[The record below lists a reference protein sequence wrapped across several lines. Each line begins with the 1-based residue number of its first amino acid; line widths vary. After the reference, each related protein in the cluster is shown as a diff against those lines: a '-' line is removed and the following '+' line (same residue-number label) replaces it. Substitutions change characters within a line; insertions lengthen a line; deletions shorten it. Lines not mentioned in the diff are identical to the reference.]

1 MSFFYNEK
9 KDEVRGGRIA
19 GIAIGGVAAIVLFFS
34 SLTHVPVGSVGVQ
47 TNMSRVTGRTY
58 SSGWYFKTPFAVQV
72 HDMSIRQQTIEY
84 DTIEGEL
91 AGKELINMNLKLVY
105 SLNSDKAAYV
115 YENYGENYIDTL
127 MPRDEVFDVV
137 KATVA
142 KYDIEE
148 VRSSRDGIM
157 TEARDA
163 LQTRFGE
170 RGVTITSLALS
181 NYNFGDLEA
190 SIQAEVQAKQE
201 RKTVAEQM
209 ALAKEKA
216 ENEKAIAELNADKD
230 AEVKRKQAEADYD
243 VKVKAAAA
251 DAEAIRLRMEA
262 ESKGNEELKKSIS
275 PELIEYKAI
284 EEKWSRWN
292 GSLQVIGT
300 DGSTIVSIPADT
312 VAAAVENSGEGAAPQ
327 GE

>member
-47 TNMSRVTGRTY
+47 TNMSRVTGHTY

-142 KYDIEE
+142 QYDIED

-157 TEARDA
+157 TQARDA
-163 LQTRFGE
+163 LRL
-170 RGVTITSLALS
+170 VSVS
-181 NYNFGDLEA
+181 
-190 SIQAEVQAKQE
+190 
-201 RKTVAEQM
+201 VA
-209 ALAKEKA
+209 
-216 ENEKAIAELNADKD
+216 
-230 AEVKRKQAEADYD
+230 
-243 VKVKAAAA
+243 
-251 DAEAIRLRMEA
+251 
-262 ESKGNEELKKSIS
+262 
-275 PELIEYKAI
+275 
-284 EEKWSRWN
+284 
-292 GSLQVIGT
+292 
-300 DGSTIVSIPADT
+300 
-312 VAAAVENSGEGAAPQ
+312 
-327 GE
+327 

>member
-9 KDEVRGGRIA
+9 EDEVRGGRIA
-19 GIAIGGVAAIVLFFS
+19 AVAIGGVAAIVLFFS
-34 SLTHVPVGSVGVQ
+34 SLTHVPVGSVGVE

-58 SSGWYFKTPFAVQV
+58 SSGWYFKTHFAVSV

-115 YENYGENYIDTL
+115 YENYGKNYIDTL
-127 MPRDEVFDVV
+127 MPQDEVFDVV

-142 KYDIEE
+142 QYDIEQ

-157 TEARDA
+157 SAAREA
-163 LQTRFGE
+163 LQARFGE

-181 NYNFGDLEA
+181 NYNFGDLELLIQEQVKA
-190 SIQAEVQAKQE
+190 SQE
-201 RKTVAEQM
+201 RKTNEEKM
-209 ALAKEKA
+209 ALARENA
-216 ENEKAIAELNADKD
+216 NNEKEIAELNANKDK
-230 AEVKRKQAEADYD
+230 EVKRLHAEADYEMKVKAAQAEADA
-243 VKVKAAAA
+243 KEILGK
-251 DAEAIRLRMEA
+251 AEAEYNKQVNDSLTPTLVEYMTRMA
-262 ESKGNEELKKSIS
+262 EINQ
-275 PELIEYKAI
+275 
-284 EEKWSRWN
+284 WN
-292 GSLQVIGT
+292 GSKVVI
-300 DGSTIVSIPADT
+300 DGSGQSIISVPKET
-312 VAAAVENSGEGAAPQ
+312 VQEAIDEGATPQ

>member
-9 KDEVRGGRIA
+9 EDEVRGGRIA
-19 GIAIGGVAAIVLFFS
+19 AVAIGGVAAIVLFFS
-34 SLTHVPVGSVGVQ
+34 SLTHVPVGSVGVE

-58 SSGWYFKTPFAVQV
+58 SSGWYFKTPFAVSV

-115 YENYGENYIDTL
+115 YENYGESYIDTL
-127 MPRDEVFDVV
+127 MPQDEVFDVV

-142 KYDIEE
+142 QYDIEQ

-157 TEARDA
+157 SAAREA
-163 LQTRFGE
+163 LQARFGE

-190 SIQAEVQAKQE
+190 SINAEVQAKQE

-216 ENEKAIAELNADKD
+216 ENEKAIAELNAEKD

-284 EEKWSRWN
+284 QEKWSRWN
-292 GSLQVIGT
+292 GSLQIVGT
-300 DGSTIVSIPADT
+300 DGSSIVNIPKEVITEAT
-312 VAAAVENSGEGAAPQ
+312 QEESNSQE
-327 GE
+327 

>member
-9 KDEVRGGRIA
+9 EDEVRGGRIA
-19 GIAIGGVAAIVLFFS
+19 AVAIGGVAAIVLFFS
-34 SLTHVPVGSVGVQ
+34 SLTHVPVGSVGVE
-47 TNMSRVTGRTY
+47 TNMSKVTGRTY
-58 SSGWYFKTPFAVQV
+58 SSGWYFKTPFAVSV

-115 YENYGENYIDTL
+115 YENYGESYIDTL
-127 MPRDEVFDVV
+127 MPQDEVFDVV

-142 KYDIEE
+142 QYDIEQ

-157 TEARDA
+157 SAAREA
-163 LQTRFGE
+163 LQARFGE

-190 SIQAEVQAKQE
+190 SINAEVQAKQE

-209 ALAKEKA
+209 ALEKEKA
-216 ENEKAIAELNADKD
+216 EADKEIKEAQAQAAANAKKIEAQGNADAKTIEAQGNADAQKLLADAKAYEIEKAQQMLTPEYI
-230 AEVKRKQAEADYD
+230 DY
-243 VKVKAAAA
+243 
-251 DAEAIRLRMEA
+251 I
-262 ESKGNEELKKSIS
+262 
-275 PELIEYKAI
+275 
-284 EEKWSRWN
+284 KWNNWN
-292 GSLQVIGT
+292 GSWQIVGT
-300 DGSTIVSIPADT
+300 DGSTIMNIPAS
-312 VAAAVENSGEGAAPQ
+312 AVQSAIDSSQGGEAPQ

>member
-1 MSFFYNEK
+1 MGFFYNEK
-9 KDEVRGGRIA
+9 EEEVRGGRIA
-19 GIAIGGVAAIVLFFS
+19 AVAIGGVAAIVLFIS

-47 TNMSRVTGRTY
+47 TNMSRITGKTY

-142 KYDIEE
+142 QYDIEE

-163 LQTRFGE
+163 LQARFGE

-190 SIQAEVQAKQE
+190 SINAEVQAKQE
-201 RKTVAEQM
+201 RKTVAEQK
-209 ALAKEKA
+209 ALELEKA
-216 ENEKAIAELNADKD
+216 QADQEIKEAQANADKEALLIKTQAD
-230 AEVKRKQAEADYD
+230 ADAKKIAADGEAYQ
-243 VKVKAAAA
+243 KKTLA
-251 DAEAIRLRMEA
+251 DAEAYAIQKA
-262 ESKGNEELKKSIS
+262 KEEIT
-275 PELIEYKAI
+275 PEYVEWQ
-284 EEKWSRWN
+284 KWQKWN
-292 GSLQVIGT
+292 GSWQVIGT
-300 DGSTIVSIPADT
+300 DGSTILSVPAET
-312 VAAAVENSGEGAAPQ
+312 VQAAVENSNGEAQPSQ

>member
-9 KDEVRGGRIA
+9 EEEVRGGRIA
-19 GIAIGGVAAIVLFFS
+19 AVAAGGVAAIVLLFS

-72 HDMSIRQQTIEY
+72 HDMSIRQQTVEY

-105 SLNSDKAAYV
+105 SLNSDKASYV

-163 LQTRFGE
+163 LQARFGE

-190 SIQAEVQAKQE
+190 SINAEVQAKQE
-201 RKTVAEQM
+201 RKTVAEQK
-209 ALAKEKA
+209 ALELEKA
-216 ENEKAIAELNADKD
+216 EADKEIKEAQANAEKEALLIKTQAD
-230 AEVKRKQAEADYD
+230 ADAKKI
-243 VKVKAAAA
+243 AA
-251 DAEAIRLRMEA
+251 DGEAYQKKTLADADAYAIQKA
-262 ESKGNEELKKSIS
+262 KEEIT
-275 PELIEYKAI
+275 PEYVEWQ
-284 EEKWSRWN
+284 KWQKWN
-292 GSLQVIGT
+292 GSWQVIGT
-300 DGSTIVSIPADT
+300 DGSTILSVPAET
-312 VAAAVENSGEGAAPQ
+312 VKTAVENSGEGAAPQ

>member
-9 KDEVRGGRIA
+9 EDEVRGGRIA
-19 GIAIGGVAAIVLFFS
+19 AVAIGGVAAIVLFFS
-34 SLTHVPVGSVGVQ
+34 SLTHVPVGSVGVE

-58 SSGWYFKTPFAVQV
+58 SSGWYFKTPFAVSV

-115 YENYGENYIDTL
+115 YENYGESYIDTL
-127 MPRDEVFDVV
+127 MPQDEVFDVV

-142 KYDIEE
+142 QYDIEQ

-157 TEARDA
+157 SAAREA
-163 LQTRFGE
+163 LQARFDE

-190 SIQAEVQAKQE
+190 SINAEVQAKQE
-201 RKTVAEQM
+201 RKTVAEQK
-209 ALAKEKA
+209 ALELEKAQADKEIKEAQANAEKEALLIKTQADADAKKIAADGEAYQKKTLADADAYAIQKAKE
-216 ENEKAIAELNADKD
+216 EIT
-230 AEVKRKQAEADYD
+230 
-243 VKVKAAAA
+243 
-251 DAEAIRLRMEA
+251 
-262 ESKGNEELKKSIS
+262 
-275 PELIEYKAI
+275 PEYVEYIYAQK
-284 EEKWSRWN
+284 WN
-292 GSLQVIGT
+292 GSKVII
-300 DGSTIVSIPADT
+300 DGGGSSIINVPKEVITEAT
-312 VAAAVENSGEGAAPQ
+312 QEESNPQ
-327 GE
+327 E

>member
-9 KDEVRGGRIA
+9 EEEVRGGRIA
-19 GIAIGGVAAIVLFFS
+19 AVAAGGVAAIVLLFS

-72 HDMSIRQQTIEY
+72 HDMSIRQQTVEY

-105 SLNSDKAAYV
+105 SLNSDKASYV

-148 VRSSRDGIM
+148 VRSS
-157 TEARDA
+157 
-163 LQTRFGE
+163 
-170 RGVTITSLALS
+170 
-181 NYNFGDLEA
+181 Y
-190 SIQAEVQAKQE
+190 
-201 RKTVAEQM
+201 
-209 ALAKEKA
+209 
-216 ENEKAIAELNADKD
+216 
-230 AEVKRKQAEADYD
+230 
-243 VKVKAAAA
+243 
-251 DAEAIRLRMEA
+251 
-262 ESKGNEELKKSIS
+262 
-275 PELIEYKAI
+275 
-284 EEKWSRWN
+284 
-292 GSLQVIGT
+292 
-300 DGSTIVSIPADT
+300 
-312 VAAAVENSGEGAAPQ
+312 
-327 GE
+327 

>member
-1 MSFFYNEK
+1 
-9 KDEVRGGRIA
+9 
-19 GIAIGGVAAIVLFFS
+19 
-34 SLTHVPVGSVGVQ
+34 
-47 TNMSRVTGRTY
+47 
-58 SSGWYFKTPFAVQV
+58 
-72 HDMSIRQQTIEY
+72 MSIRQQTIEY

-105 SLNSDKAAYV
+105 SLNSDKASYV

-163 LQTRFGE
+163 LQARFGE

-190 SIQAEVQAKQE
+190 SINAEVQAKQE
-201 RKTVAEQM
+201 RKTVAEQK
-209 ALAKEKA
+209 ALELEKAQADKEIKEAQANAEKEALLIKTQADADAKKIAADGEAYQKKTLADADAYAIQKAKE
-216 ENEKAIAELNADKD
+216 EIT
-230 AEVKRKQAEADYD
+230 
-243 VKVKAAAA
+243 
-251 DAEAIRLRMEA
+251 
-262 ESKGNEELKKSIS
+262 
-275 PELIEYKAI
+275 PEYVEWQ
-284 EEKWSRWN
+284 KWQKWN
-292 GSLQVIGT
+292 GSWQVIGT
-300 DGSTIVSIPADT
+300 DGSTILSVPADT
-312 VAAAVENSGEGAAPQ
+312 VKAAVENSNSEAQPSQ

>member
-9 KDEVRGGRIA
+9 EDEVRGGRIA
-19 GIAIGGVAAIVLFFS
+19 AVAIGGVAAIVLFFS
-34 SLTHVPVGSVGVQ
+34 SLTHVPVGSVGVE

-58 SSGWYFKTPFAVQV
+58 SSGWYFKTPFAVSV

-127 MPRDEVFDVV
+127 MPQDEVFDVI

-142 KYDIEE
+142 QYDIEQ

-157 TEARDA
+157 SAAREA
-163 LQTRFGE
+163 LQARFGE

-181 NYNFGDLEA
+181 NYNFGDLEPLIQEQVKA
-190 SIQAEVQAKQE
+190 SQE
-201 RKTVAEQM
+201 RKTNEEKM
-209 ALAKEKA
+209 ALARENA
-216 ENEKAIAELNADKD
+216 NNEKEIAELNANKDK
-230 AEVKRKQAEADYD
+230 EVKRLQAEADYEM
-243 VKVKAAAA
+243 KVKAAQAEA
-251 DAEAIRLRMEA
+251 DAKEILGKAEAEYNKQVNDSLTPTLVEYMTRIKEIEQWDGSKVIVNGGGQSIISVPKETVEEAIKE
-262 ESKGNEELKKSIS
+262 
-275 PELIEYKAI
+275 
-284 EEKWSRWN
+284 
-292 GSLQVIGT
+292 
-300 DGSTIVSIPADT
+300 DT
-312 VAAAVENSGEGAAPQ
+312 TPQ
-327 GE
+327 E